1 MKVIESLILTKLS
14 ESFAPVHLEVLNES
28 YMHAV
33 PAGSETHF
41 KVVLAADSFVGKR
54 QVQRHQAV
62 YACLADEL
70 KNGVHALALHT
81 FSPEEWQA
89 SAAVPASPHCMGGS
103 KHDHSWSKSG
113 VFAGCSKIKHL

>member
-1 MKVIESLILTKLS
+1 MKVIEDRIYSKLS
-14 ESFAPVHLEVLNES
+14 EAFNPAHLAVLNES

-41 KVVLAADSFVGKR
+41 KVTLAADAFTGKR
-54 QVQRHQAV
+54 QVQRHQAI

-81 FSPEEWQA
+81 FSPDEWDVTG
-89 SAAVPASPHCMGGS
+89 AVPASPACMGGS
-103 KHDHSWSKSG
+103 KHDHS
-113 VFAGCSKIKHL
+113 

>member
-1 MKVIESLILTKLS
+1 MNVVENRIFTKLS
-14 ESFAPVHLEVLNES
+14 ESFKPAYVNVLNES

-33 PAGSETHF
+33 PADSETHF
-41 KVVLAADSFVGKR
+41 KVILAADAFTGKR

-81 FSPEEWQA
+81 FSPDEWQA
-89 SAAVPASPHCMGGS
+89 SNAVPSSPQCMGGS
-103 KHDHSWSKSG
+103 KHDPNLIDS
-113 VFAGCSKIKHL
+113 

>member
-1 MKVIESLILTKLS
+1 MKVIEDSIRTKLS
-14 ESFAPVHLEVLNES
+14 ETFAPTHLDVLNES

-41 KVVLAADSFVGKR
+41 KVVLAAEAFAGKR

-62 YACLADEL
+62 YTCLADEL

-81 FSPEEWQA
+81 FSPDEWQA
-89 SAAVPASPHCMGGS
+89 NVAVPASPQCMGGS
-103 KHDHSWSKSG
+103 KHDPNLI
-113 VFAGCSKIKHL
+113 A

>member
-1 MKVIESLILTKLS
+1 MKVIESRILTKLS
-14 ESFAPVHLEVLNES
+14 ESFAPAHLEVLNES

-41 KVVLAADSFVGKR
+41 KVVLAADAFVGKR

-81 FSPEEWQA
+81 FSSDEWQA
-89 SAAVPASPHCMGGS
+89 NAAVPTSPQCMGGS
-103 KHDHSWSKSG
+103 KHDPNLIDS
-113 VFAGCSKIKHL
+113 